1 MDCDRSGRSLF
12 IPFAKRVLR
21 SFKMED
27 AGSLL
32 LVLELDDEFD
42 GDINDISFVS
52 CFMRSNLTSMTGY
65 FEKTFPRY
73 LPYEF

>member
-1 MDCDRSGRSLF
+1 MNCDWSGRSLS
-12 IPFAKRVLR
+12 IPLAKRVSR

-42 GDINDISFVS
+42 GEINDISFVS

-65 FEKTFPRY
+65 FEKTFPRC